1 MKSNLSAGEFRTEIG
16 VPVQRLMLY
25 SVLGAIRRETEALPG
40 KIEQIRLS
48 KRTIIQLHNDQVA
61 ICRYLADR
69 MPGRD
74 FFLLSQS

>member
-25 SVLGAIRRETEALPG
+25 SVLGAIRRETEGLPD

-48 KRTIIQLHNDQVA
+48 KSTIIQIHNDQVA
-61 ICRYLADR
+61 ICPYLADR
-69 MPGRD
+69 MPLRD
-74 FFLLSQS
+74 FFVLSQS